1 MKHNA
6 LQLYDYHLWANQK
19 VFQHLKEL
27 PQEILHKEIQSVFP
41 TLFAALVHIYRVENV
56 WLLGMS
62 SASYEEIVDVNNRI
76 TEETES
82 KSLEEIEQLFAEI
95 ADRYQSFLA
104 QKDLD
109 AAKAYPH
116 PQFGT
121 LMASYADIIQHLV
134 NHGTYHRGNITAM
147 LRQLGY
153 AGVPTDYVF
162 YLYKRNS

>member
-6 LQLYDYHLWANQK
+6 LELYDYHLWANQK

-27 PQEILHKEIQSVFP
+27 PQEVLHQEIQSVFP

-62 SASYEEIVDVNNRI
+62 SASYEEIVAVNNRI
-76 TEETES
+76 TEETEG
-82 KSLEEIEQLFAEI
+82 KSLEEIEQLFAGI
-95 ADRYQSFLA
+95 ADRYQSFFA
-104 QKDLD
+104 DKDLD
-109 AAKAYPH
+109 AVKAYPH

-162 YLYKRNS
+162 YLYERNS